1 MEHGIRRER
10 KAGKRGLRAQSMK
23 GGGNCLQVIGK
34 SLLCVYVF
42 RVYRCLMRVI
52 RDIVTEQPAALYAGH

>member
-1 MEHGIRRER
+1 MGGWKEGFV
-10 KAGKRGLRAQSMK
+10 RAKQYEGVVK
-23 GGGNCLQVIGK
+23 LLCELIGK
-34 SLLCVYVF
+34 SLLYVYVF